1 MIAYIV
7 ILVIGIIALLIM
19 GRSVLLGRKSSAWP
33 TVGGTIL
40 QSGIETVQSTDDD
53 GSTSTT
59 YGVNLQYQ
67 FSVAGQQYQGT
78 RRTFTEMRTSSFRR
92 TQKILE
98 GFPQGGSVTV
108 YYDPEDPSSCVLEPG
123 VNAAIYIFLAFAAI
137 LVLVGAAGLLG
148 LFG

>member
-33 TVGGTIL
+33 TAGGTIL

-92 TQKILE
+92 TQKIL
-98 GFPQGGSVTV
+98 
-108 YYDPEDPSSCVLEPG
+108 
-123 VNAAIYIFLAFAAI
+123 
-137 LVLVGAAGLLG
+137 
-148 LFG
+148 